1 MQAITTAFYSPIFTV
16 FFVVALGGLIGA
28 TKIRGYSIGPAGV
41 LFSALL
47 TGWARQFVP
56 AAIITAHPSMLTIP
70 KEFTD
75 LGLVLFVFAV
85 GLQAGPRFVSMF
97 RARGKAFLAVGFLS
111 VAAGALVNF
120 ALAKLLHIHPALA
133 TGLFAGSETSTP
145 ALAAAR
151 ELVDSLGRDDS
162 RLVSVGYGL
171 AYPFSVFMVVIL
183 VQALPALLR
192 TTPDEAAEAARKD
205 GERMAPPLV
214 TAAFRVT
221 NANWNDRTVADYQ
234 AQGLSAATV
243 SRIKREG
250 VVYIGRPDAILK
262 HHDVVLAVG
271 TRDELAKL
279 ETVFGPRVP
288 DVLADPDHDVDYD
301 EVVVSRGEALG
312 RVLGSLGVPD
322 RFGVVITRVR
332 REGLELSP
340 SPGLEVEPGDVLRVV
355 GRRADIKEFSQWIG
369 GEEQRLDETNLLTFA
384 AGIVIGAL
392 IGTLTIPYLNT
403 RVGIGAGTF
412 VAGLLLGHLGYLGP
426 ARVRVPSAARLLSRE
441 LGLVFFLGGAG
452 LDAGTRIA
460 AVFAQT
466 GPQILLVGIC
476 VTVVTTSVA
485 LAIMVYG
492 LRWNVLSMAGAMSAT
507 MTSAPALS
515 AATRLSTSEAIP
527 IAFASVYP
535 VGILSK
541 IILIQLLYLSLR

>member
-1 MQAITTAFYSPIFTV
+1 MQALTTVLYSPIFTI
-16 FFVVALGGLIGA
+16 FFVVALGGLIG
-28 TKIRGYSIGPAGV
+28 TTRIRGYTIGPAGV

-47 TGWARQFVP
+47 VGWGRQHLP
-56 AAIITAHPSMLTIP
+56 AALLAAHPTVLSLP

-75 LGLVLFVFAV
+75 LGLVLFVYAV

-97 RARGKAFLAVGFLS
+97 RARGKAFLAVGFIS

-120 ALAKLLHIHPALA
+120 GLARLLHIHPALA

-151 ELVDSLGRDDS
+151 DLVDSLGRDDS

-171 AYPFSVFMVVIL
+171 AYPFSVFTVVIL

-192 TTPDEAAEAARKD
+192 TTAEEAAEAAREDAEK
-205 GERMAPPLV
+205 MVPPLV

-221 NANWNDRTVADYQ
+221 NANWHDRTVADYS
-234 AQGLSAATV
+234 AQGLSEATV
-243 SRIKREG
+243 SRIKRED
-250 VVYIGRPDAILK
+250 VVYAGRPDIVLK

-271 TRDELAKL
+271 THEELAKL

-288 DVLADPDHDVDYD
+288 DVLADPAHEVDYD

-312 RVLGSLGVPD
+312 KVLGSMALAD
-322 RFGVVITRVR
+322 RFGVVITRLR
-332 REGLELSP
+332 REGLEIYP
-340 SPGLEVEPGDVLRVV
+340 SASLELEPGDILRVV
-355 GRRADIKEFSQWIG
+355 GRRSDIKEFSEWIG
-369 GEEQRLDETNLLTFA
+369 SEEQRLDETNLLTFA

-392 IGTLTIPYLNT
+392 IGTLTIPFLNT

-412 VAGLLLGHLGYLGP
+412 MAGLLLGHLGHLGP

-460 AVFAQT
+460 TVFAQT
-466 GPQILLVGIC
+466 GPQVLLAGMF
-476 VTVVTTSVA
+476 VTLTTTAVA
-485 LAIMVYG
+485 LAIMVYW

-541 IILIQLLYLSLR
+541 IILIQLLYLALR